1 VSSGGGAPDSDEV
14 AFSNHLL
21 NGEMDVGKRGEPICD
36 VGFEDLGRTLSGN
49 VGRTRAELVRDAVGR
64 EEVSRGREAAL
75 VPELIEEAKD
85 NSLVLFGGHSIDPI
99 DCPEA

>member
-1 VSSGGGAPDSDEV
+1 MSSGGGAPDSDEV

-21 NGEMDVGKRGEPICD
+21 NGEMDVGKRGEPIGD
-36 VGFEDLGRTLSGN
+36 MGFEDLGRSRKGC

-64 EEVSRGREAAL
+64 EEVSCGRVAAL
-75 VPELIEEAKD
+75 VSKLIEEAKD
-85 NSLVLFGGHSIDPI
+85 NSLVLFSGHSIDPL